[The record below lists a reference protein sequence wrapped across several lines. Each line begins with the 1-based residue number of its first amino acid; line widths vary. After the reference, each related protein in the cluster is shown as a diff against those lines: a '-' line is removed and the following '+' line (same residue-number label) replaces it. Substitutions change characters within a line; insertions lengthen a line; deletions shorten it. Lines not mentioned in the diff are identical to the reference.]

1 MIKKMEETIN
11 LGESIELT
19 GSKELDNGVVVI
31 LKKMIGNYVKRI
43 GDHETGFEKF
53 NVTIKKIHETEKN
66 SKFQINGKMI
76 VSGKVYSAEITDFNL
91 FFALNSIFNKI
102 EKEIK

>member
-19 GSKELDNGVVVI
+19 GSKELDNNIIII
-31 LKKMIGNYVKRI
+31 L
-43 GDHETGFEKF
+43 
-53 NVTIKKIHETEKN
+53 KKIHETERN

-76 VSGKVYSAEITDFNL
+76 ISGRVYSAEITDFNL